1 MPNAL
6 LNLQYPVNHSD
17 ALLCRANPRGAIF
30 MNESFSPSLAL
41 TIAAIT
47 FLTSCGGGSSSNQ
60 GENAGTT
67 PTSNTAAVNN
77 GASSGQESDI
87 STKVADCFQLTPG
100 VKYSLSNGIHVEI
113 ELGQFEGQT
122 AYKSKD
128 TEPGTSFLRESFA
141 VVTASYI
148 EELGG
153 NIYDANGVQ
162 KGKYVFSGERIPFS
176 VIPGQSIIVAGTNTT
191 TYFNP
196 PETNYASGKLK
207 KTFLGFEDVTLGGRL
222 FKDTCKFKTEPGE
235 PLAANEIANPSTDW
249 YAKGFGSI
257 RFDYLNEDQVTERT
271 ELVTV
276 IAAP

>member
-1 MPNAL
+1 
-6 LNLQYPVNHSD
+6 
-17 ALLCRANPRGAIF
+17 
-30 MNESFSPSLAL
+30 MNDSFSLSLAL

-60 GENAGTT
+60 DANAVTT
-67 PTSNTAAVNN
+67 PTANTAAVNN
-77 GASSGQESDI
+77 DASSGQESDI
-87 STKVADCFQLTPG
+87 SRKVADCFQLTPG
-100 VKYSLSNGIHVEI
+100 VKYILSNGIHVEI

-122 AYKSKD
+122 AYKTKD
-128 TEPGTSFLRESFA
+128 TKPGTSFLRESFD
-141 VVTASYI
+141 VLTASYI
-148 EELGG
+148 GALGG

-176 VIPGQSIIVAGTNTT
+176 IVPGQSIIVDGTTTT

-196 PETNYASGKLK
+196 PETKFASGKLK

-222 FKDTCKFKTEPGE
+222 FKDTCKFRTESGE
-235 PLAANEIANPSTDW
+235 PLAANEIASPSTDW
-249 YAKGFGSI
+249 YAKGFGAI